1 MRKRCPICDSTE
13 WDYDV
18 VSDLGRFCGG
28 CYWELKRFAKDHGL
42 TRYNL
47 NYGQTMI
54 VSKSAFRECVK
65 GVRTLK
71 STT

>member
-54 VSKSAFRECVK
+54 VSPLMSVEGLALFIRQGK
-65 GVRTLK
+65 G
-71 STT
+71 